1 MRFRTLAL
9 SFALAS
15 ALVSFASA
23 EIIDDVRTALARG
36 NFSAAESQLNSYR
49 AQRGVTPEYVEAYSW
64 MARAAFATRQYDQA
78 AAYAEQTKT
87 LALGQLKQRSL
98 DAEPHLPI
106 ALGAALEVQAEVLIA
121 RG

>member
-49 AQRGVTPEYVEAYSW
+49 AQRGVTPGMGGSGP
-64 MARAAFATRQYDQA
+64 
-78 AAYAEQTKT
+78 
-87 LALGQLKQRSL
+87 LGRPKMR
-98 DAEPHLPI
+98 
-106 ALGAALEVQAEVLIA
+106 
-121 RG
+121 